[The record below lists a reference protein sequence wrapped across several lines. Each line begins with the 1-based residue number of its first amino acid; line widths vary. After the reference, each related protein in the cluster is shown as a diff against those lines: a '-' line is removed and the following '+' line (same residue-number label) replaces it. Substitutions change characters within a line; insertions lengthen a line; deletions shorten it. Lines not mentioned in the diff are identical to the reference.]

1 RVNQRNELASF
12 DELRRLRENVA
23 MVSATLAG
31 QKWQQRENAGIRG
44 ALEGQG
50 SKRVVAP
57 SETAHHVAE
66 AAHRLERRVE
76 RSTASGIV
84 EDVDPAP
91 AGQPRDI
98 VCDGLRAI
106 DEGCAK
112 AFNDG
117 PARWRARCKDRGAK
131 GPGDL
136 NCHVA
141 DPTGSSVHQDRL
153 A

>member
-1 RVNQRNELASF
+1 DDDFSLRVTSLEGVVGALDTSEGEAPRVNQRNELASF

-66 AAHRLERRVE
+66 AAHRLEPRRE
-76 RSTASGIV
+76 RSTARRI
-84 EDVDPAP
+84 
-91 AGQPRDI
+91 
-98 VCDGLRAI
+98 
-106 DEGCAK
+106 
-112 AFNDG
+112 
-117 PARWRARCKDRGAK
+117 
-131 GPGDL
+131 GD
-136 NCHVA
+136 
-141 DPTGSSVHQDRL
+141 D
-153 A
+153 